1 MEPLFINQVKEKV
14 QPIVKVKGYALIK
27 ESINVE
33 GEPNYVVFFK
43 LYHRLTISQVD
54 SNENNNT
61 YTVTLNNKKLLEM
74 DISEVG
80 SEDALVSIIDKVS
93 KI

>member
-1 MEPLFINQVKEKV
+1 MLFIDLVKEKV

-27 ESINVE
+27 ESVGIE
-33 GEPNYVVFFK
+33 GEPDHVVFFK

-61 YTVTLNNKKLLEM
+61 YTVTLNNKKLLEVN
-74 DISEVG
+74 IGEVG
-80 SEDALVSIIDKVS
+80 SEYALVSIIDKVS
-93 KI
+93 KM